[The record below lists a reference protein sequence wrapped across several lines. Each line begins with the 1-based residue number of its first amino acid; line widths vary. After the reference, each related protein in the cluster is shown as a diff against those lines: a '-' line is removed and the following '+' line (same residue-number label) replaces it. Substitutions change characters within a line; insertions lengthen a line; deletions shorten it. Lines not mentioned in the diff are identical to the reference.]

1 MVREGDGWGTE
12 QRAYKSVGL
21 AAIACG
27 QFRRGWL
34 NPKLSQSLGI
44 MVPGQVNPSKVTD
57 PIEVADAS
65 ELLAPPTY
73 GGRPNVS

>member
-1 MVREGDGWGTE
+1 MP
-12 QRAYKSVGL
+12 
-21 AAIACG
+21 AIACG

-34 NPKLSQSLGI
+34 KPKLSQSLGI
-44 MVPGQVNPSKVTD
+44 MVAGKVNRSKVTD

-73 GGRPNVS
+73 GGRANVS